1 MRTKLLCIILISICP
16 TLVGCTALGV
26 EYGHTSHPFAG
37 PPFGPD
43 GMEDTLDAIYVNGRY
58 EYGRFY
64 VDSAV
69 GYKVT
74 DGGLTGPKV
83 VWSGR
88 FGVMLYDRRRQ

>member
-1 MRTKLLCIILISICP
+1 
-16 TLVGCTALGV
+16 
-26 EYGHTSHPFAG
+26 
-37 PPFGPD
+37 
-43 GMEDTLDAIYVNGRY
+43 MEDTLDAIYVNGRY